1 MRITRKSKIILF
13 SSIMVLAYSG
23 AIFGVY
29 SIIINN
35 QRSSPIVVRQRTTS
49 NKIRID
55 GLNLISQEQGKIKSQ
70 IRAKEFRIGPKELF
84 LNIKLRP
91 FTEVS
96 FKNLNWKIYL
106 DETQTADLFS
116 FSSQHLKQQYELNNI
131 KGVLPRGIIKRLT
144 MEIYKQERLSML
156 INARKVSFN
165 LTKKSAKLTNFSLVS
180 VKPWKMIKSKTVF
193 WDNELRLFKI
203 PGDYIYRT
211 AEGVTKGN
219 SIAVDLDFT
228 LTKM

>member
-1 MRITRKSKIILF
+1 MRITRKSKIILV
-13 SSIMVLAYSG
+13 SSVMVLAYSG

-29 SIIINN
+29 SIITKNK
-35 QRSSPIVVRQRTTS
+35 RSSPIVVRQRTTS

-55 GLNLISQEQGKIKSQ
+55 ELNLTSHDQGKIKSQ
-70 IRAKEFRIGPKELF
+70 IRAKELRVGPKELF

-96 FKNLNWKIYL
+96 FKDLNWKIFL

-131 KGVLPRGIIKRLT
+131 KGLLPRGIIKRLT

-156 INARKVSFN
+156 INARKVSFD
-165 LTKKSAKLTNFSLVS
+165 LTKKSAKLSGCSLVS
-180 VKPWKMIKSKTVF
+180 VNPWKIIKSKTVF

-203 PGDYIYRT
+203 PGDYICRT
-211 AEGVTKGN
+211 TEGVTKGS

-228 LTKM
+228 VTEM

>member
-1 MRITRKSKIILF
+1 MRITRKSKIILV
-13 SSIMVLAYSG
+13 SSIMVLAYSV
-23 AIFGVY
+23 AIYGVY
-29 SIIINN
+29 SIVISNK
-35 QRSSPIVVRQRTTS
+35 RSSPFVVRQKTTS

-55 GLNLISQEQGKIKSQ
+55 GLNLISQDLGGVKSQ
-70 IRAKEFRIGPKELF
+70 IQAKEFRIGPKELF

-96 FKNLNWKIYL
+96 FKDLNWKIYL

-116 FSSQHLKQQYELNNI
+116 FSSQHLKQQYELNNM

-156 INARKVSFN
+156 INARKVSFD
-165 LTKKSAKLTNFSLVS
+165 LTKKSAKLTGGRIVS
-180 VKPWKMIKSKTVF
+180 IKPWKMIKSKTIY
-193 WDNELRLFKI
+193 WDNETGLFKI
-203 PGDYIYRT
+203 PGNYIFRT
-211 AEGVTKGN
+211 AEGITKGR

-228 LTKM
+228 VTEM